1 MKLCIDISKL
11 NILTRRNMDTMI
23 SSVAI
28 FSNLMTD
35 GKTRFCCSE
44 HVWRL
49 KNNVRLHAQMSVNE
63 AFFFLKHSDNILI
76 KQMQVICKLFC
87 KVLGRNTLNGTQNR
101 ESSIILACL
110 LPPPVIMKLLR
121 VVPTW
126 SQRGRLTNAL
136 GIDEFNIIPN
146 KSFIK

>member
-44 HVWRL
+44 HVWRI

-63 AFFFLKHSDNILI
+63 AVFFLKLSEYILI
-76 KQMQVICKLFC
+76 EQMRVKCKLFC
-87 KVLGRNTLNGTQNR
+87 KVLGRNTLNMTENR
-101 ESSIILACL
+101 
-110 LPPPVIMKLLR
+110 
-121 VVPTW
+121 PT
-126 SQRGRLTNAL
+126 
-136 GIDEFNIIPN
+136 
-146 KSFIK
+146 FIFFCGVFD